1 CWILEPVPP
10 SPTTWGICCL
20 GVTFHPLLKEE
31 TRDNVEP
38 AGIGTPARVAFVMSA
53 GSQDCNCQ

>member
-1 CWILEPVPP
+1 MEPGTGAP
-10 SPTTWGICCL
+10 SPTASDNCSL
-20 GVTFHPLLKEE
+20 GATFHPLLKEE